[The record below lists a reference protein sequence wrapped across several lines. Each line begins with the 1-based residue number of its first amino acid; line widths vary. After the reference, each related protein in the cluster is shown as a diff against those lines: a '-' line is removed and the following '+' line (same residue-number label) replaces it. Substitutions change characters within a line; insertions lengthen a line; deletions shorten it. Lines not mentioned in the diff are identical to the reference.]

1 MVTPDFDDIIFEG
14 LNKEYG
20 AYYLRKRYARVL
32 GISIIIAVLIGCIVV
47 IIPFLRYPEPKSR
60 EIYTA
65 RFVSMENLMVPDEHG
80 GIPPPPAPPTPLRAA
95 VRQIT
100 HELKYVAPTVVD
112 TILSVE
118 KPIVSTG
125 DSIISD
131 IEGKGTDIVE
141 GDENG
146 ASLGSL
152 SGSGTGAGG
161 EGGDGTGNGLYTKVD
176 VMPSFKGGG
185 IDKFREWVQ
194 KKTKYSQTAA
204 ANGIQGKV
212 FITFVIEKDGS
223 ISDVKVARGIDPM
236 IDDEALKSVMSS
248 PKWTPGMLKG
258 KPVRVSY
265 YITVNFEL

>member
-1 MVTPDFDDIIFEG
+1 MTSDFDDIVFEG

-20 AYYLRKRYARVL
+20 AYYLRKIYTRVL
-32 GISIIIAVLIGCIVV
+32 SISIIIAVLIGSTIV
-47 IIPFLRYPEPKSR
+47 ITPYLRYPEQKSR

-65 RFVSMENLMVPDEHG
+65 RYVTMENLMIPDEHG
-80 GIPPPPAPPTPLRAA
+80 GIPPPPAPPVRLRATSG
-95 VRQIT
+95 QIT
-100 HELKYVAPTVVD
+100 LELKYVAPKVVD
-112 TILSVE
+112 TILSIE

-131 IEGKGTDIVE
+131 IEGKGTDIGK

-146 ASLGSL
+146 AVSGSL

-161 EGGDGTGNGLYTKVD
+161 EGGDGTGSGLYTKVD

-194 KKTKYSQTAA
+194 KKTKYPQTATS
-204 ANGIQGKV
+204 NGIQGKV
-212 FITFVIEKDGS
+212 YITFIIEKDGS
-223 ISDVKVARGIDPM
+223 LSNVKVARGVDPL

-248 PKWTPGMLKG
+248 PKWTPGSLKG
-258 KPVRVSY
+258 KAVRVSY